1 MSRMDAVK
9 PFLDVLRRPEAW
21 IPGLRGRHLLVTI
34 PVHVVAFALLYF
46 GTMQI
51 VRGEIL
57 RTHSTDARWLMTEAV
72 RDLHP
77 LMESHER
84 DEVPRAVGEF
94 AATHRLFD
102 LKIYRSNGALMS
114 SAEEEDPDVVTFLA
128 GKEEES
134 FHFDRAGKLVLLHGM
149 IRLRSKDRCVECHE
163 PAAVLGV
170 ATMRLDLT
178 AQIAAADRRLRRNLA
193 TLIVAWALLVGALNI
208 GLVALTR
215 RSLARLHVE
224 GSPGSP
230 GASGRQEVP
239 GLILDPV
246 SAEIFDSLQKLLEHH
261 RTSEA
266 EVEGRLHH
274 AERMASLGQIAAGLA
289 HEIKNPLA
297 GIRGVIE
304 ILGDDCVD
312 DAQRSLY
319 DQMVAELD
327 RVNRTIHSLLSFAR
341 PSPPRRVPT
350 DVRALIEDSVQL
362 LRLNLEKRD
371 IDLKVEIAPGVGIF
385 ELDPIHVR
393 HVLVNLV
400 SNAADAIGASGIIAV
415 RATAF
420 PDRDG
425 LILAVE
431 DDGPGIA
438 EENQDEIFEPFYT
451 TKFTGTGLGL
461 AVVRSLVIRHGGR
474 VELRSEYGRG
484 ATFFVLL
491 AGKFAEVGAASTETE
506 A

>member
-9 PFLDVLRRPEAW
+9 PFLDVLRRPAGW
-21 IPGLRGRHLLVTI
+21 TPGLRGRHLLVTI

-51 VRGEIL
+51 VKGEIL
-57 RTHSTDARWLMTEAV
+57 RTHSTDARWLMKEAV

-84 DEVPRAVGEF
+84 EEVPRAVGEF
-94 AATHRLFD
+94 SATHRLFD
-102 LKIYRSNGALMS
+102 LKIYRSNGAVLS
-114 SAEEEDPDVVTFLA
+114 SDGEEDPDVVTFLA
-128 GKEEES
+128 GTEEES
-134 FHFDRAGKLVLLHGM
+134 FHFDRDGKLVLLHGM
-149 IRLRSKDRCVECHE
+149 IRLRSEDRCVECHE
-163 PAAVLGV
+163 PTAVLGV

-178 AQIAAADRRLRRNLA
+178 AEIAAADRRLRRNLA
-193 TLIVAWALLVGALNI
+193 ILIVAWALLVGALNV
-208 GLVALTR
+208 GLAALTR
-215 RSLARLHVE
+215 RSLARLHLEVD
-224 GSPGSP
+224 PGNP
-230 GASGRQEVP
+230 GTPGRQEVA

-246 SAEIFDSLQKLLEHH
+246 SAEIFDSLQKLLDHH
-261 RTSEA
+261 HTSEA
-266 EVEGRLHH
+266 EVKGRLHD

-304 ILGDDCVD
+304 ILRDDCVD
-312 DAQRSLY
+312 NAQRALY

-327 RVNRTIHSLLSFAR
+327 RVNRTIHALLSFAR

-371 IDLKVEIAPGVGIF
+371 IFLKVEVAPDVGRF
-385 ELDPIHVR
+385 ELDPVHIR

-400 SNAADAIGASGIIAV
+400 SNAADAIGTSGTVAV

-461 AVVRSLVIRHGGR
+461 AVVHSLVIRHGGR
-474 VELRSEYGRG
+474 VDLRSEYGRG

-491 AGKFAEVGAASTETE
+491 PGKAERGEAESTETE
-506 A
+506 V